1 MLARSQFSHSHGVAR
16 WTRKYTTHCWRHQ
29 SPGEILTLVSVKRVI
44 GMLSPSSLA
53 KLALVC
59 ATLLS
64 AGQFIRSACA
74 EDNLPGGVPSP
85 PNLIYPEG
93 SEITFEWSYYRPRG
107 THCVFS
113 CGPSTNVA
121 TYLTIYLGIAPIGH
135 DQKALALFYFYSTP
149 LIPRNNGFRISS
161 GPTASFSCDVN
172 GMVLDYSGPPKDIPG
187 ATPKEDYPTSS
198 TRKR

>member
-1 MLARSQFSHSHGVAR
+1 M
-16 WTRKYTTHCWRHQ
+16 
-29 SPGEILTLVSVKRVI
+29 
-44 GMLSPSSLA
+44 
-53 KLALVC
+53 
-59 ATLLS
+59 
-64 AGQFIRSACA
+64 
-74 EDNLPGGVPSP
+74 
-85 PNLIYPEG
+85 
-93 SEITFEWSYYRPRG
+93 
-107 THCVFS
+107 FS

-187 ATPKEDYPTSS
+187 AHPAARVTLIRNRDGILRACVYARQPPQKPPGPRRVLSWAPGAGSHSAFGVPLYARQHYPA
-198 TRKR
+198 